1 VAWLEDDTQHGK
13 LHGQEKTVAGLAC
26 NMLAY
31 SNGQKASWPCGQRE
45 ESDRVAGKR
54 PSVECA
60 ADKPSSA
67 ASPKRGRASLDSAA
81 QAQTHATRMQSP
93 SSAPFQR
100 VNSAPP
106 VPYDYDKILARY
118 VTHDHDAP
126 VVMPHSP
133 EAYQTILAAIE
144 KDVACLR
151 RLRSLKT

>member
-1 VAWLEDDTQHGK
+1 MVSVRRDVSFL
-13 LHGQEKTVAGLAC
+13 V
-26 NMLAY
+26 
-31 SNGQKASWPCGQRE
+31 
-45 ESDRVAGKR
+45 ES
-54 PSVECA
+54 PS
-60 ADKPSSA
+60 ADVPE
-67 ASPKRGRASLDSAA
+67 L
-81 QAQTHATRMQSP
+81 P

-106 VPYDYDKILARY
+106 VPYDYEEILARF
-118 VTHDHDAP
+118 VAHDHDAP